1 MLDNNT
7 TITNQDYF
15 MNTIDSVIEIDELII
30 ENINATQPTFE
41 ITQSTFKMS
50 DSTITNYNSSL
61 SNTQLLRLSTSE
73 FEIDNVTY
81 SNSNVSFILSTYS
94 TATINQIK
102 LEQISSYEPVI
113 LFYSSDLSMTNSNLN
128 NVSSNY
134 GSIIRAQKST
144 ISEINS
150 LTITNT
156 EQIALDF
163 SNTNI
168 TEIYNLLIENSTV
181 GLRMDNCNA
190 DIIINSN
197 FKTCGTVYN
206 IHGAAIYSQF
216 SNFTLQDSTF
226 DSNKA
231 NNGPAVTISCSTDY
245 QWETTISNNTFT
257 NNQATSRGGAIYYNM
272 NRPQFSDNVY
282 SNNSALYGQDVASYA
297 VRIVNEVDDSNIIN
311 LNDVGSGIQY
321 TKGIELSLVDYDNQR
336 MVLDNESTIKITPSS
351 ANSTIS
357 GIDYAKVTA
366 GVANFDELIFESKAG
381 TSGKIYTLNSA
392 AIDRD
397 TVHVV
402 TTDQE
407 YQEVYSSSLNVSFR
421 HCQPGE
427 QEFSSGLCSVCSYGT
442 YTLEWNSTECISCI
456 DNAICTGGS
465 VIVADI
471 GYWRSTLNSTKM
483 IEWPRQDS
491 CNGGYVD
498 LYDAPTSWATGYGG
512 ILCTEWVIEN
522 GTKYQP
528 LSNFAWTKWPSFSM
542 NVIRVIGVI
551 ILALLFLTGIIIVNI
566 RKTKEN
572 NFSILL
578 RIFTNYIQLLTASLA
593 FNINLPSSFTGA
605 FSSSD
610 RLSAPQE
617 SFFSFDCFIEDYEL
631 KGFAPNNN
639 LFKLFLF
646 LLLPFLLMIFY
657 FVVFGIYKLII
668 RVIKPNW
675 NVDFR
680 RYMVVSLVCI
690 IFVFHPRMSFESLS
704 LFQCQEIDDN
714 KYGMRGNL
722 YYEWYS
728 TDHLIWIMAIAMPM
742 ILIWVVGIP
751 VLAFVILFK
760 NRGNLEKWAI
770 QRYMLVIYQGLKPE
784 VFYWEFLNTTRKIIL
799 LGTNVMLASFT
810 PNYRILVGIGKC
822 FMK

>member
-1 MLDNNT
+1 
-7 TITNQDYF
+7 

-50 DSTITNYNSSL
+50 NSTITNYNSSL
-61 SNTQLLRLSTSE
+61 SNTQLLILSTSE

-94 TATINQIK
+94 TATVNQIT
-102 LEQISSYEPVI
+102 LEQVSSYEPVM

-128 NVSSNY
+128 NVSSNS
-134 GSIIRAQKST
+134 GSIIRTQKST
-144 ISEINS
+144 ISTINS

-168 TEIYNLLIENSTV
+168 TEIDNLMVENSTV

-190 DIIINSN
+190 ESIINSN
-197 FKTCGTVYN
+197 FKTCGTVN
-206 IHGAAIYSQF
+206 NTHGAAIYAQF
-216 SNFTLQDSTF
+216 SNFTLRDSTF

-231 NNGPAVTISCSTDY
+231 NDGPAVTISCSTNR
-245 QWETTISNNTFT
+245 QWETKISNNTFT
-257 NNQATSRGGAIYYNM
+257 NNQATSRGGAIFYNM
-272 NRPQFSDNVY
+272 NRPHFSDNVY
-282 SNNSALYGQDVASYA
+282 SNNSALYGKDVASYA
-297 VRIVNEVDDSNIIN
+297 VRIVNEVDGSNVIN
-311 LNDVGSGIQY
+311 LDDVGSGIQY
-321 TKGIELSLVDYDNQR
+321 TKGIDLSLVDYDNQK

-351 ANSTIS
+351 ANSSIS

-381 TSGKIYTLNSA
+381 TSDKIYSLNSA

-397 TVHVV
+397 IVQVV

-407 YQEVYSSSLNVSFR
+407 YQEIYSSSLNVSFR
-421 HCQPGE
+421 YCQPGE
-427 QEFSSGLCSVCSYGT
+427 QEFSSGLCSECSYGT
-442 YTLEWNSTECISCI
+442 YTLEWNSTECINCI

-465 VIVADI
+465 VIEADI
-471 GYWRSTLNSTKM
+471 GYWRNTLNSTTM
-483 IEWPRQDS
+483 IECPRQDS
-491 CNGGYVD
+491 CNGGYAD

-512 ILCTEWVIEN
+512 ILCTEWAIEN

-528 LSNFAWTKWPSFSM
+528 LSNFAWAKWPGFAV
-542 NVIRVIGVI
+542 NAIRVIGVV

-593 FNINLPSSFTGA
+593 FNINLPSSFTSI

-646 LLLPFLLMIFY
+646 CLLPFLLMIFY
-657 FVVFGIYKLII
+657 FIVFGIYKVII
-668 RVIKPNW
+668 RVFKPHW
-675 NVDFR
+675 NVDFK

-704 LFQCQEIDDN
+704 LFQCQEIDDD
-714 KYGMRGNL
+714 KSGMRGNL

-728 TDHLIWIMAIAMPM
+728 TDHLIWIMVIAMPM

-751 VLAFVILFK
+751 VLAFVVLFK

-784 VFYWEFLNTTRKIIL
+784 VFYWEFVNTTRKIML
-799 LGTNVMLASFT
+799 LGVNVMLASFT
-810 PNYRILVGIGKC
+810 PNYRILLGIGKC
-822 FMK
+822 FRK